1 MGLFSFL
8 KKTDF
13 FSEEEKSRILD
24 AIRAAEKATSGEIR
38 VYVESKCRFVD
49 PLDRAGEVFW
59 GLKMDHTEE
68 RNAVLVY
75 VATRDHQFAIF
86 ADEGIYK
93 KAGQVFWQEKVEK
106 MKQKFLDNQVAE
118 AMVEVIGDIGD
129 SLHTHF
135 PYNKETDRNE
145 LPDEI
150 VFGR

>member
-1 MGLFSFL
+1 MGLFSFF

-24 AIRAAEKATSGEIR
+24 AIRKAEQATSGEIR

-49 PLDRAGEVFW
+49 PLDRAAEVFW

-68 RNAVLVY
+68 RNAVLIYIAV
-75 VATRDHQFAIF
+75 RDHQYAIF
-86 ADEGIYK
+86 ADEGIFK
-93 KAGQVFWQEKVEK
+93 KAGEVFWQEKVAK
-106 MKQKFLDNQVAE
+106 MKRRFLDNQVSD
-118 AMVEVIGDIGD
+118 AMVEVIGDIGEALR
-129 SLHTHF
+129 SHF